1 MNTTPE
7 LDKLF
12 AALAKAQSEFPP
24 IPKAGKNPRFD
35 SHYAE
40 LSTMID
46 KTKQILANN
55 GLGVSQPAMN
65 MEGGRI
71 GCKTI
76 LFHES
81 GQALVTPFGV
91 TPNSKQSN
99 GIITPQ
105 DECGCVTYSRRYSY
119 SGTLGLSEEDDDG
132 NSISQTT
139 NTATPGK
146 IDYTAKPKASPAGRA
161 AAANSMKSTFTAP
174 FGKWKGMTP
183 EQLAEIDPEE
193 LESYMHWMAKPK
205 DGKPVSPNAQA
216 FIDVIYD
223 LLNRPQ
229 SVVEPQKMMSLP
241 GFDDVPHPA
250 DLGEIPF

>member
-1 MNTTPE
+1 MNTTSE

-12 AALAKAQSEFPP
+12 AALAAAQAEFPA
-24 IPKAGKNPRFD
+24 IPKLGNNPRFD
-35 SHYAE
+35 SHYSE
-40 LSTMID
+40 LEDMIE
-46 KTKQILANN
+46 KTKPILKKF
-55 GLGVSQPAMN
+55 GLGVCQPATYTKS
-65 MEGGRI
+65 GRV

-81 GQALVTPFGV
+81 GQALVTRFAV
-91 TPNSKQSN
+91 MPNAKQQN
-99 GIITPQ
+99 GQITPQ
-105 DECGCVTYSRRYSY
+105 DECGCVTYARRYSY
-119 SGTLGLSEEDDDG
+119 SGTLGLAEKDDDG

-205 DGKPVSPNAQA
+205 DGKPISPNAQA

-229 SVVEPQKMMSLP
+229 SVVEPRKMVSLP
-241 GFDDVPHPA
+241 GFDDAPA
-250 DLGEIPF
+250 PTDMDIPF